1 MIARVYK
8 RVFIAASIALL
19 GAACEKAPPPG
30 PPRQI
35 ALHIKSGGIIEFEG
49 KVLTVTELERRLSEL
64 EAHEKN
70 VVINLHVDR
79 EVIFDDTKAWMAV
92 LDKSKLNI
100 GVLGGTR

>member
-1 MIARVYK
+1 MIALMHK
-8 RVFIAASIALL
+8 RVFIVASIALL
-19 GAACEKAPPPG
+19 AAACERAPPPG

-35 ALHIKSGGIIEFEG
+35 ALHIKSGGIVEFEG
-49 KVLTVTELERRLSEL
+49 GILTVTELEKRLSEL

-70 VVINLHVDR
+70 VVINPHIDR
-79 EVIFDDTKAWMAV
+79 EVIFDDMKGWMAV